1 MTYRSGHINVPF
13 LNLMSLLAE
22 RSGEVV
28 IRVGGNT
35 QDYATMVDSVPSGG
49 ILGKIQEDTANPV
62 RKRSLHSAL
71 RY

>member
-49 ILGKIQEDTANPV
+49 ILVKIQEDTANPV
-62 RKRSLHSAL
+62 RKRSLA
-71 RY
+71 